1 MNDTAKKPVIGILGG
16 VGAGKSTVAAQFE
29 KLGCKV
35 VDADKIVHQL
45 LEEEPMKEQIVG
57 SFGKNILDPSGE
69 IDRGKLAKIVFSDAD
84 KLAALNRIVH
94 PAVLDRAEQLINQY
108 KRQKRVKAIVL
119 DMPLLVEVGWDKR
132 CDSLVFVH
140 CRTELRLSRA
150 KKKKSLYK
158 TDEEIKIRENFQIS
172 LDTKA
177 DITDN
182 IIDNNSGLD
191 ELARQVTDFFSSIA
205 DNG

>member
-1 MNDTAKKPVIGILGG
+1 M
-16 VGAGKSTVAAQFE
+16 
-29 KLGCKV
+29 

-45 LEEEPMKEQIVG
+45 LKEEPMKEQIVD
-57 SFGKNILDPSGE
+57 SFGKNVLDSSGE
-69 IDRGKLAKIVFSDAD
+69 IDRGKLAKIVFSHAE
-84 KLAALNRIVH
+84 KLAALNEIVH

-108 KRQKRVKAIVL
+108 NRQKNVKAIVF

-132 CDSLVFVH
+132 CDSLVFVR
-140 CRTELRLSRA
+140 CRKELRLSRA

-191 ELARQVTDFFSSIA
+191 ELARQVTDYFSSIA